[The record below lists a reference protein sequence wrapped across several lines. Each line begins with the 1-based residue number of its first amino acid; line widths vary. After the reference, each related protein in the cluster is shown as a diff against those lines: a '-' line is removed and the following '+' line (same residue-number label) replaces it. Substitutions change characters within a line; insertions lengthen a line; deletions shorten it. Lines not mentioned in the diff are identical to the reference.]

1 MGDGFGGQVLVGG
14 QVGTEAGVYVG
25 RGVRVGCSG
34 YEVAHV
40 GSGGQVAHPGVDV
53 GVGGMSVGV
62 GVSSEYGNAPRSA
75 SPSPARL
82 AGLSAVRW

>member
-1 MGDGFGGQVLVGG
+1 VGDGFGGQVLVGG
-14 QVGTEAGVYVG
+14 QVGTKAGVYVG

-53 GVGGMSVGV
+53 GVGV
-62 GVSSEYGNAPRSA
+62 GVSSVYGNAPRST
-75 SPSPARL
+75 PFVPVPL